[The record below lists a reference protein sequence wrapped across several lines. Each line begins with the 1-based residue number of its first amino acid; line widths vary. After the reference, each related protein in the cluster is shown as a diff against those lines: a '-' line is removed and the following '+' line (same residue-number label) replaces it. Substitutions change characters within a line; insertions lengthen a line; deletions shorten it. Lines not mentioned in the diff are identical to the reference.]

1 MKEIINRKLLM
12 ITQINKEFDELYHKV
27 AVHYNLSDSCFWVL
41 YALYEAKEPCTQKQ
55 ICDYWY
61 YNKQTINSAI
71 KHLEK
76 IGYINK
82 GYEENNKMNKKIGLT
97 QLGLEIA
104 EQSVKKVIEMEDKAF
119 ISVNEKELDTVIE
132 IMQKPLTIF
141 KEEVN
146 KTID

>member
-1 MKEIINRKLLM
+1 MKRPLS
-12 ITQINKEFDELYHKV
+12 QKE
-27 AVHYNLSDSCFWVL
+27 
-41 YALYEAKEPCTQKQ
+41 

-97 QLGLEIA
+97 PSGLKIA
-104 EQSVKKVIEMEDKAF
+104 EKSVKKVIEIEDRAF
-119 ISVNEKELDTVIE
+119 ISVNENNLDTVIE
-132 IMQKPLTIF
+132 LMQKTLMAF
-141 KEEVN
+141 KDEVN
-146 KTID
+146 KVIK